1 MTENSSP
8 ALNATMSVETKRP
21 CPLHMS
27 RRRYQL
33 IKDVAEKVF
42 VGNEDGVEVFLKE
55 LCVIMKFDPDV
66 GIYTPER
73 GKIMMEKLREKAA
86 ALGVSTY
93 EVSGSKKYYHE
104 NKEELN
110 RRRNVLKQRKRD
122 AEKNNV

>member
-8 ALNATMSVETKRP
+8 ALNASVTLETKRP

-42 VGNEDGVEVFLKE
+42 VGNEEGIEVFLKE

-73 GKIMMEKLREKAA
+73 GKVMMEKLREKAA

-93 EVSGSKKYYHE
+93 EISGSKKYYHE
-104 NKEELN
+104 HKEELN
-110 RRRNVLKQRKRD
+110 RKRNILKQRKRGE
-122 AEKNNV
+122 EKSNL